1 MKKCLEYLNN
11 FVFALLFVSFV
22 NLHSQPKE
30 TLSWIKTESSTYSD
44 LNNIVMFSPN
54 SGIAA
59 GKQIIQYVGNGW
71 TKMTPQPPVEVNLI
85 SANSMESIFIASRN
99 KFQESE
105 MYYWNGKSWRKF
117 YQPLANSINTM
128 QFENE
133 FNGIVAG
140 LGEIAIKKNNKWQ
153 FLPPPTTTQIIS
165 IRIQNDSS
173 IWALSFDGILYKFVH
188 NWKAIATD
196 YLFHKLQMFNNKI
209 YVISNN
215 NVGVLNADTVKIIAI
230 SKHLAGIQSFT
241 VLEDESIIT
250 VGLKGEIFKY
260 KNNIWNKINSNADKK
275 LNSIVML
282 NNEDGWCVG
291 ADGTL
296 LHYSNDSSFALQK
309 NEWMG
314 FDKITLHDN
323 SKIIDDEYGVVAAD
337 FNNDNLVDI
346 FTCGLYE
353 NNHLYMNIGNIQFL
367 DEATERGVSGKLE
380 DQKATKEY
388 KLGACAAD
396 FDGDGNID
404 LYVSSLNG
412 INKYYKNKGD
422 GFFVDYT
429 SIANV
434 GGELSDRTN
443 SIATAD
449 VDNDNDLDIFITNET
464 STNRLFLNN
473 GAGIFRE
480 ITTDVG
486 LVTKNGGTGC
496 SFGDIDN
503 DGDIDLYVTNWS
515 AKNRLYKNLLME
527 TSSLN
532 FIDITELA
540 NVGGYHYTKSNGVA
554 FADLDNDADL
564 DLFVA
569 NRKTSNK
576 IYLNNSKGIFTD
588 NTFQFIGADSSKSY
602 GVVIND
608 FDGDSYKDI
617 YVSNVGRNKFLKNIN
632 GGKFIDFTNKYN
644 CEIEGYSTGSA
655 SADFDNDGDIDLYIA
670 NYIGESSTI
679 LINKKNSKD
688 YIEINVEG
696 LTSNRSGIGTK
707 IYSYEPG
714 YLNNNNHIICYS
726 EINGGSGYGSM
737 NELKQIIPTSN
748 YNQIDIK
755 IVFPSSIVQTYT
767 NIDKSSIL
775 NISENIGLIRHWI
788 LTKNFLYRI
797 FFDWHQL
804 FNLIKWVFVLGLI
817 LFSILYGK
825 KKYNW
830 LPKIIIGSSFFIA
843 LNYYLLTSVFE
854 FQDFIYSSLLP
865 LVSTV
870 TLITV
875 FHLFYDKIM
884 LRKKVEIERREL
896 QEKLSRD
903 LHDDLASTLGSVS
916 IYLELLKHS
925 IKNKSENT
933 WTLFNK
939 ANDLINNS
947 KQTITELIWTIKPA
961 PEPLSNFAARTR
973 ENFTDIFR
981 ERHIQF
987 LVSEDNSTK
996 KIDLTAIEKHNI
1008 YLIIKESINNILKHA
1023 KATKV
1028 QLSISI
1034 VHNKVIFKIKDNGI
1048 GFIYS
1053 QKDKKGNGL
1062 TNLVQRGKEINAR
1075 VIISSEPRNGTIIE
1089 IQLDK

>member
-11 FVFALLFVSFV
+11 FAFVVLFISFV
-22 NLHSQPKE
+22 NLYSRPKE
-30 TLSWIKTESSTYSD
+30 DPSWFRAKSSTYSD
-44 LNNIVMFSPN
+44 LNSIIMFSSN

-59 GKQIIQYVGNGW
+59 GTQIIKYMGNTW
-71 TKMTPQPPVEVNLI
+71 TKMTPQPPVEVSLI
-85 SANSMESIFIASRN
+85 TAKSMESIFISSNN
-99 KFQESE
+99 KYQESE
-105 MYYWNGKSWRKF
+105 MYFWNGKRWRKF

-140 LGEIAIKKNNKWQ
+140 LGEIAILKNNKWQ
-153 FLPPPTTTQIIS
+153 FLSPPTATQIIS
-165 IRIQNDSS
+165 IAIQSDSI
-173 IWALSFDGILYKFVH
+173 IWALAYDGVIYKYNNSWTSINTKYFV
-188 NWKAIATD
+188 NKLG
-196 YLFHKLQMFNNKI
+196 LFNDNI
-209 YVISNN
+209 YVVSNN
-215 NVGVLNADTVKIIAI
+215 FVGIIKSDSIHVITNNQRLAD
-230 SKHLAGIQSFT
+230 IQSFK
-241 VLEDESIIT
+241 VLEDGTIIT
-250 VGLKGEIFKY
+250 VGLNGEILKY
-260 KNNIWNKINSNADKK
+260 NNNVWSNLNSNVDEK

-282 NNEDGWCVG
+282 SNEDGWCVG
-291 ADGTL
+291 VDGIL
-296 LHYSNDSSFALQK
+296 LRYTINKNISAPK

-314 FDKITLHDN
+314 FEKITLHN
-323 SKIIDDEYGVVAAD
+323 TSKIIDDEYGVVAAD
-337 FNNDNLVDI
+337 FNNDKLVDI

-353 NNHLYMNIGNIQFL
+353 NNHLYMNTGNISFV
-367 DEATERGVSGKLE
+367 DEATERGVSGKL
-380 DQKATKEY
+380 DDKKATKEY

-396 FDGDGNID
+396 FDNDGNID

-412 INKYYKNKGD
+412 KNKYYKNTGD

-429 SIANV
+429 FIANV
-434 GGELSDRTN
+434 GGEITDRTN
-443 SIATAD
+443 SVATAD

-473 GAGIFRE
+473 GAGLFSE
-480 ITTDVG
+480 ITFEAG
-486 LVTKNGGTGC
+486 VTTKYGGTGC
-496 SFGDIDN
+496 SFADIDN
-503 DGDIDLYVTNWS
+503 DGDLDLYVTNWS
-515 AKNRLYKNLLME
+515 TKNKLYKNLLVE
-527 TSSLN
+527 TLSLN
-532 FIDITELA
+532 FVDITELA
-540 NVGGYHYTKSNGVA
+540 NVGGYDYTKSNGVA
-554 FADLDNDADL
+554 FADIDNDADL

-576 IYLNNSKGIFTD
+576 IYLNNGKGIFTD
-588 NTFQFIGADSSKSY
+588 NTFELLGTDSSKSY
-602 GVVIND
+602 GVIIND

-617 YVSNVGRNKFLKNIN
+617 YVSNVGENQFFKNIN
-632 GGKFIDFTNKYN
+632 GRKFINFTSKYN
-644 CEIEGYSTGSA
+644 TDVKGYSTGSA

-679 LINKKNSKD
+679 LINKKDSKN
-688 YIEINVEG
+688 YVEINIEG
-696 LTSNRSGIGTK
+696 LVSNRSGIGTK

-714 YLNNNNHIICYS
+714 YLNDNNHLLYYS

-737 NELKQIIPTSN
+737 NELRQIISTIN

-755 IVFPSSIVQTYT
+755 IVFPSSIIQTFT

-775 NISENIGLIRHWI
+775 NISEIIGANRNWI

-817 LFSILYGK
+817 LFSILYGR

-854 FQDFIYSSLLP
+854 FQNFVYSSLLP

-884 LRKKVEIERREL
+884 LREKVEIERREL

-925 IKNKSENT
+925 IKNKSENI

-939 ANDLINNS
+939 ANELMNNS
-947 KQTITELIWTIKPA
+947 KQTITDLIWTIKPA

-987 LVSEDNSTK
+987 LVSEDQSTK
-996 KIDLTAIEKHNI
+996 KINLIEIEKHNI
-1008 YLIIKESINNILKHA
+1008 YLIIKESLNNILKHA

-1028 QLSISI
+1028 HISIS
-1034 VHNKVIFKIKDNGI
+1034 VMRNTVIFRIQDNGI

-1062 TNLVQRGKEINAR
+1062 TNLVQRGKEIDAK
-1075 VIISSEPRNGTIIE
+1075 VLISSEPKQGTIIE
-1089 IQLDK
+1089 IKLNK